1 MVELPAGYIP
11 AEIIPSGTGISVS
24 CMPDWD
30 PMKDQ
35 HFRHVLTTSPVRG
48 IVKFILPFASGGRD
62 QYLVGGNSMA
72 HAVVPLTPL
81 LTRLMTLPALTA
93 VTGQMY
99 LQSPTGTVV
108 GIKAWPDGPPR
119 NLAEVVAGLEPL
131 NALPAVQQPTQICF
145 QTKLEVE
152 DLTDKGLERV
162 AIRYVL
168 YPYLIVDFLY
178 EVIPDPLGSNFR
190 PLLKRTFLGGVIA
203 PFDYCYFAGTI
214 TYLVDTFGYTEP
226 YGGVCVINL
235 TKDTTP
241 AQAWDVLTT
250 LGPKYYH
257 IYHTHKQGTEITP
270 GHGSII
276 FEGLS
281 ATIRTYPLANRE
293 LVSFTVDGVER
304 LPEAI
309 LPSADITPEI
319 AKLSG
324 YQPGMAQ
331 YQTPPATAD
340 IYVGSIATV
349 DEEEFDV
356 TAGIEFTKQF
366 TTTDCYTD
374 SWAISYSTL
383 PEEVEISISA
393 TGLLKIYVPPDVYA
407 GNPGGQYYIEITFKG
422 YSETVVK
429 YYKITLLEMPAFGT
443 VWTAQ
448 DLLAGGSVRDIFV
461 DSNDDIYITTAAK
474 VFKTTSELTTFTEMT
489 LTGTIVSYLGNIQEV
504 ADGRLI
510 LSDRTGIW
518 IKAVGSDEFV
528 RQSLVLTNWSGAPA
542 VRLAAGPD
550 DNFFFVTHSSNTGLV
565 TYIDRY
571 NLDSLGAYKSRYTNN
586 ETVLTF
592 YPQPIRAAEGTWCF
606 MVGGMPTAGCA
617 LIRYADG
624 VFTRLIQD
632 ILVDGSGTGAGSFTM
647 EDSGRIWLAVA
658 DQVDVDYKCQT
669 RYSDDAG
676 ATWSE
681 PQLATTLANNENV
694 SLTALKEN
702 YGVFGLGS
710 AIYRSADGYATT
722 GSVQTLDGNVNVIK
736 MIKYRKLLAGTS
748 GATANLYLS
757 EA

>member
-1 MVELPAGYIP
+1 MGESTKSADGWDIVGFNPYIAIPLYLNKIDSRRSVEGLAYYLL
-11 AEIIPSGTGISVS
+11 V
-24 CMPDWD
+24 
-30 PMKDQ
+30 
-35 HFRHVLTTSPVRG
+35 
-48 IVKFILPFASGGRD
+48 FASGGRG
-62 QYLVGGNSMA
+62 QYLVGGNSLAESSFRMDDMLDKVA
-72 HAVVPLTPL
+72 EWQSQGYYDASVNRGCPL
-81 LTRLMTLPALTA
+81 
-93 VTGQMY
+93 QH
-99 LQSPTGTVV
+99 PTGTVV
-108 GIKAWPDGPPR
+108 GIKAWPEHPPR
-119 NLAEVVAGLEPL
+119 NLAEVVAGLAQRADPPAPQSPSSTRI
-131 NALPAVQQPTQICF
+131 ALGFTPEMCVARNLQRFWVGVTLTPYFQVIYKVLVQDPF
-145 QTKLEVE
+145 FGDNESSMNYEFLWGVH
-152 DLTDKGLERV
+152 
-162 AIRYVL
+162 A
-168 YPYLIVDFLY
+168 DF
-178 EVIPDPLGSNFR
+178 E
-190 PLLKRTFLGGVIA
+190 
-203 PFDYCYFAGTI
+203 YCYFAGTI
-214 TYLVDTFGYTEP
+214 TPGQATLGYTPP
-226 YGGVCVINL
+226 YGSLHMGPLNETMTDEEIIALANL
-235 TKDTTP
+235 
-241 AQAWDVLTT
+241 
-250 LGPKYYH
+250 PKIYH
-257 IYHTHKQGTEITP
+257 IYHVTKQGTEITP
-270 GHGSII
+270 AHGTAI
-276 FEGLS
+276 FEGAS

-293 LVSFTVDGVER
+293 LISFTVDGDEK
-304 LPEAI
+304 LPDAVLDASDSTEETRA
-309 LPSADITPEI
+309 LN
-319 AKLSG
+319 G
-324 YQPGMAQ
+324 YLPGMAQ

-340 IYVGSIATV
+340 IYVSSIATV

-518 IKAVGSDEFV
+518 IKAVDSDEFV

-571 NLDSLGAYKSRYTNN
+571 NLDSLGAYKSRYTND
-586 ETVLTF
+586 ETLLPF
-592 YPQPIRAAEGTWCF
+592 YPAPIRAAENVWCF

-624 VFTRLIQD
+624 AFTRLIQD
-632 ILVDGSGTGAGSFTM
+632 ILVDGAGTGAGSFTM